1 MKKIISIIL
10 CTVLCMCVFVQPALA
25 KTRDTSFE
33 EELAQN
39 LKELGLFQGVSET
52 EFDLGRAPT
61 RTESL
66 VMLIRLL
73 GKEDEAQNSTFRH
86 PFTDVPAW
94 ADKYVGYAYQNGLT
108 NGTSA
113 TTFGVDTANAQMY
126 LTFVLRALG
135 YSDKNGEDFLWNN
148 PYVLAES
155 LGLLPSCVKRT
166 DFLRADVVTVS
177 YASLSVKL
185 KGSTQ
190 TLAQK
195 LIADKVFTYEEYM
208 EYYDPNAIA
217 NYSAGPKELTA
228 EQVYDK
234 CSPAVFYIEVYDAG
248 GYATGSGSGF
258 FLDSEGTAV
267 TNYHVLE
274 NNYSANI
281 TLSGDGK
288 VYKVEGVYDYN
299 IEQDWAVIKV
309 EGSGFP
315 YMEIGDESTIIGGA
329 TVYAIGSPL
338 GLQST
343 ISQGLISN
351 ANRQIDGT
359 TYIQTSA
366 AISHGS
372 SGGALIN
379 KYGQV
384 IGITSAG
391 FTDGENLGLAIPVSV
406 FEDYDAS
413 GLITVAD
420 MTNRENTSS
429 PLSSQDKPVVTP
441 NSNDAYTC
449 LAAFVDVYQ
458 NDSYDD
464 GDIAFVEEMET
475 EHGVIKTSIV
485 KDVEDDG
492 LSIIVF
498 EVYEDSYY
506 FMSLDLT
513 GEGRDRFM
521 FYTYEGSE
529 TYNLEAYKYIDAS
542 TVTAQGRVRF
552 ENVTGRADVALNE
565 EICSEYIVLGLYF
578 VNAVFDNY
586 LSDFG
591 DFSVYDF
598 GYVNFR

>member
-10 CTVLCMCVFVQPALA
+10 CTVLCMCAVVQPALA
-25 KTRDTSFE
+25 KMRDTSFE
-33 EELAQN
+33 EQLAQD

-61 RTESL
+61 RTEAL

-73 GKEDEAQNSTFRH
+73 GKEEDAQNGTFRH

-155 LGLLPSCVKRT
+155 LGALPSCVNRT
-166 DFLRADVVTVS
+166 DFLRADVAIVS

-185 KGSTQ
+185 KNSTQ

-195 LIADKVFTYEEYM
+195 LIAEDVFTYEQYIKH
-208 EYYDPNAIA
+208 YNPDAIA
-217 NYSAGPKELTA
+217 NHSRGPKELTA

-234 CSPAVFYIEVYDAG
+234 CSPAVFYMEVYDAG

-258 FLDSEGTAV
+258 FLDSNGTAV

-274 NNYSANI
+274 GSYSANV
-281 TLSGDGK
+281 TLSENGK
-288 VYKVEGVYDYN
+288 VYKVAGVYDYN
-299 IEQDWAVIKV
+299 IEQDWAVIRV

-315 YMEIGDESTIIGGA
+315 AMEIGDASTVVGGA

-351 ANRQIDGT
+351 ASRLIEGT

-379 KYGQV
+379 KYGQA

-391 FTDGENLGLAIPVSV
+391 FTDGENLGLALPIRV

-413 GLITVAD
+413 HLMTIEDITYQESTPVPPSDNHAAVP
-420 MTNRENTSS
+420 NTS
-429 PLSSQDKPVVTP
+429 
-441 NSNDAYTC
+441 NAYAC
-449 LAAFVDVYQ
+449 LAAFVEVYQ
-458 NDSYDD
+458 NDYYDD
-464 GDIAFVEEMET
+464 GDIAFKETIET
-475 EHGVIKTSIV
+475 ENGMLSTSV
-485 KDVEDDG
+485 VRDG
-492 LSIIVF
+492 ENGMLSVVVF
-498 EVYEDSYY
+498 EVYEDQYY
-506 FMSLDLT
+506 FTSLDLT
-513 GEGRDRFM
+513 GSGTDRFL

-529 TYNLEAYKYIDAS
+529 NYNLEAYKYVDAS
-542 TVTAQGRVRF
+542 SVTANGRVRF
-552 ENVTGRADVALNE
+552 ENVSGVADVELNE
-565 EICSEYIVLGLYF
+565 KICSEYIALGLYF
-578 VNAVFDNY
+578 VNAVFEEY
-586 LSDFG
+586 LSDYG
-591 DFSVYDF
+591 HFSVYDF

>member
-1 MKKIISIIL
+1 MKKVFSIIV
-10 CTVLCMCVFVQPALA
+10 CTVLCMCTVLQPAFA

-33 EELAQN
+33 EQLAQD
-39 LKELGLFQGVSET
+39 LKALGLFEGVSET

-61 RTESL
+61 RTEAL

-73 GKEDEAQNSTFRH
+73 GKEEDAQNSSFRH

-135 YSDKNGEDFLWNN
+135 YSDTNGEDFLWNN

-155 LGLLPSCVKRT
+155 LGALPSCVNRT
-166 DFLRADVVTVS
+166 TFLRADVVTVS
-177 YASLSVKL
+177 YASLSAKL

-195 LIADKVFTYEEYM
+195 LIADKVFTYEQYM
-208 EYYDPNAIA
+208 KHYDSDAIA
-217 NYSAGPKELTA
+217 NYSSGPKELTA
-228 EQVYDK
+228 EQVYNK

-258 FLDSEGTAV
+258 FLDGNGTAV

-274 NNYSANI
+274 DSYSANI
-281 TLSGDGK
+281 TLSGDGN
-288 VYKVEGVYDYN
+288 VYKVEGVYDYS

-315 YMEIGDESTIIGGA
+315 YMEIGDDATVVGGA

-351 ANRQIDGT
+351 ANRQIDGA

-379 KYGQV
+379 KYGQA
-384 IGITSAG
+384 IGVTSAG
-391 FTDGENLGLAIPVSV
+391 FTDGENLGLAIPVKT
-406 FEDYDAS
+406 FEDYDS
-413 GLITVAD
+413 SNLITVAD
-420 MTNRENTSS
+420 MTYRENAPISVKPS
-429 PLSSQDKPVVTP
+429 GGQPILPNANNAYACLS
-441 NSNDAYTC
+441 
-449 LAAFVDVYQ
+449 AFVDVYQ
-458 NDSYDD
+458 NDSYD
-464 GDIAFVEEMET
+464 GDIAYTEEMNT
-475 EHGVIKTSIV
+475 QNGVIRTGIV
-485 KDVEDDG
+485 KNAEDGG
-492 LSIIVF
+492 LSVIVF
-498 EVYEDSYY
+498 ESYEDTYY
-506 FMSLDLT
+506 FMSLELT
-513 GEGRDRFM
+513 GVGRNRFL
-521 FYTYEGSE
+521 FYSYEASKN
-529 TYNLEAYKYIDAS
+529 YNLEAYKYLDAS
-542 TVTAQGRVRF
+542 TVTAQGRVRL
-552 ENVTGRADVALNE
+552 ENISGRADVAINE
-565 EICSEYIVLGLYF
+565 QICSEYIALGLYF
-578 VNAVFDNY
+578 VNILFDNY
-586 LSDFG
+586 LSDYG
-591 DFSVYDF
+591 NFSVYDF